1 MPLFPASGPDCIHV
15 LFSPSGKPSSSHPVR
30 VLGRVLRAT
39 LQELEL
45 AELHNR
51 PQSNGWP
58 LYCQGLFDAITIGE
72 VPIEVFSS
80 CLSSALMFWLLQSF
94 FKSGKS
100 AQTKDESV
108 VSLTSVFPFNLHPD
122 QNATVFVFRANLYW
136 TVSTAGTVRGPLPL
150 LQRWP
155 HLPAAIEAAAFSPM
169 DFKWYFFKGAGLTS
183 ACKSHGAA
191 F

>member
-1 MPLFPASGPDCIHV
+1 MRFSHHVYLLHLCSGCYKAS
-15 LFSPSGKPSSSHPVR
+15 LN
-30 VLGRVLRAT
+30 
-39 LQELEL
+39 LE
-45 AELHNR
+45 
-51 PQSNGWP
+51 
-58 LYCQGLFDAITIGE
+58 
-72 VPIEVFSS
+72 
-80 CLSSALMFWLLQSF
+80 
-94 FKSGKS
+94 KS